1 MTPWKRWLYL
11 VAGVA
16 AVFVT
21 VAATAQAIRQGSWAP
36 VASVAWLPAV
46 IVAAWPGSGRR
57 CLSRRRNTAR

>member
-11 VAGVA
+11 VAGAA
-16 AVFVT
+16 AVFVM
-21 VAATAQAIRQGSWAP
+21 VATAAQAIRQGSWAP

-57 CLSRRRNTAR
+57 CPSRGR